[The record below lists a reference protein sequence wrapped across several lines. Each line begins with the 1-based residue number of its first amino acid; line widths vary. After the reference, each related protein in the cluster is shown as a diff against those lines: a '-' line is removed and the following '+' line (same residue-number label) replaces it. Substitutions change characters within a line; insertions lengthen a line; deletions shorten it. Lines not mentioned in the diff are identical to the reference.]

1 MRRNNKMT
9 DTEKLEIYEA
19 KIDVS
24 KMKKINDAIDKGKDV
39 EIKTRKDK
47 IAIFVK
53 TISRID

>member
-1 MRRNNKMT
+1 MT
-9 DTEKLEIYEA
+9 DAEKLAIYEA

-24 KMKKINDAIDKGKDV
+24 QMQKINDAINKGKDV
-39 EIKTRKDK
+39 EIKTRKDQ

>member
-1 MRRNNKMT
+1 MT
-9 DTEKLEIYEA
+9 DAEKLEIYEA

-24 KMKKINDAIDKGKDV
+24 QMKKINDAIDKGKDV
-39 EIKTRKDK
+39 EIKTRKDQ